1 MPEAPALEEIKLP
14 RLLPKITLTIALIA
28 IVFILLILDL
38 ALGSVHIP
46 FHEVFNIL
54 TGKGSE
60 NIAWLKIIE
69 SIRLPKAMTA
79 ILAGV
84 ALSLSGLQMQ
94 TLFRNPLA
102 GPSVL
107 GITAGASLGVA
118 IVMLGSGY
126 VTTSYA
132 LQQFGVNGSWLIIT
146 ASTLGSALIFV
157 IVMGVSLRIHDN
169 VVLLIVG
176 IMIANVT
183 IAVVSIWQYFS
194 GPEQIQ
200 DYLIWTFGSLSGVTQ
215 QHLKVMSIAVSAGIL
230 LTFASSKYLNLLLL
244 GENYARSMGLN
255 VRLVKALVIF
265 STSLMAG
272 AITGFCGP
280 IGFIGIA
287 VPHLSR
293 SIFNTSDHRVLIP
306 MSCLVGA
313 ALMLGC
319 DIIAQLPGSQSML
332 PINSVTSLVGSP
344 VVIWVILKKRN
355 LKAAF

>member
-1 MPEAPALEEIKLP
+1 MQETLTVEEIKLP
-14 RLLPKITLTIALIA
+14 GLLPKLTLTVALIFA
-28 IVFILLILDL
+28 VLALLILDL

-46 FHEVFNIL
+46 FHEVINIL
-54 TGKGSE
+54 TGQGSD
-60 NIAWLKIIE
+60 NIAWEKIIE
-69 SIRLPKAMTA
+69 SIRLPKAFTA
-79 ILAGV
+79 ILTGM

-118 IVMLGSGY
+118 VVMLSSGY

-132 LQQFGVNGSWLIIT
+132 IQQFGISGSWLIVL
-146 ASTLGSALIFV
+146 ASTLGSALIFLIV
-157 IVMGVSLRIHDN
+157 IGISLRIHDN

-183 IAVVSIWQYFS
+183 ISVVSIWQYFS

-200 DYLIWTFGSLSGVTQ
+200 DYLIWTFGSLSGVTN
-215 QHLKVMSIAVSAGIL
+215 QHLQVLSVTVLTGIV
-230 LTFASSKYLNLLLL
+230 LTFIASKYLNLLLL

-255 VRLVKALVIF
+255 TKAVKVLIIS

-293 SIFNTSDHRVLIP
+293 SVFNTSDHRVLIP
-306 MSCLVGA
+306 MSCFMGA

-319 DIIAQLPGSQSML
+319 DIIAQLPGSQSTL
-332 PINSVTSLVGSP
+332 PINSVTALVGSP
-344 VVIWVILKKRN
+344 VVIWVILKRRN